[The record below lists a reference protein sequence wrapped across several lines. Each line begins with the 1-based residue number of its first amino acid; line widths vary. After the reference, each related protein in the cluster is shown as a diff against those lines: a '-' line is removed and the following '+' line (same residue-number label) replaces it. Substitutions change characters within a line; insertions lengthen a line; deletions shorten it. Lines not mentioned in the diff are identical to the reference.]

1 MFAGELSY
9 DGLVSCLGR
18 IKDSHLFIKGEL
30 NPKINLFAAA
40 ASKSEASELGSV
52 IFGAWRSKVQNAKHY
67 GW

>member
-1 MFAGELSY
+1 M
-9 DGLVSCLGR
+9 SCLGR

-40 ASKSEASELGSV
+40 ASEPEASELGTSYLH
-52 IFGAWRSKVQNAKHY
+52 GAWRSKVQNAKHY